1 MKQLFFAGLPLFML
15 FSNGCT
21 KSGNDRPDAIKGE
34 VFLVDKNNQVVSNI
48 PGVFVSVENSNPL
61 QIVAVNSNG
70 EFELPALNSRDTMAL
85 VFSHAGYGTVKQY
98 YTQSDLHEV
107 SSVQGVYLHPISSVV
122 VNSLSGTLTGDV
134 FKMAFNVSAPE
145 SNAANGVTFFI
156 EKNNAEV
163 SFADCPG
170 NNSVSRFLTVGVTE
184 GNNTASFCLKCAKEC
199 GFLQSGD
206 TAYLKAYGDIKSPYG
221 SNYVD
226 LSTNR
231 LVFPSINKTNNSST
245 IWFVVP

>member
-1 MKQLFFAGLPLFML
+1 MKQLFFAGFSLFML
-15 FSNGCT
+15 FSAGCK
-21 KSGNDRPDAIKGE
+21 KSGNDKPDVIKGH
-34 VFLVDKNNQVVSNI
+34 VSLIDKNNQVTSNV

-61 QIVAVNSNG
+61 QVVEVNSSG
-70 EFELPALNSRDTMAL
+70 EFELPALNNRDTMAL
-85 VFSHAGYGTVKQY
+85 VFSHAGYATVKQY
-98 YTQSDLHEV
+98 YTKSDLQEV

-122 VNSLSGTLTGDV
+122 VNSLSGTLTDDV
-134 FKMAFNVSAPE
+134 FKMTFNISAD
-145 SNAANGVTFFI
+145 SNATNGVTFFI

-163 SFADCPG
+163 SYADCPG
-170 NNSVSRFLTVGVTE
+170 DNSVSRFLTVAVTE

-226 LSTNR
+226 LSANK
-231 LVFPSINKTNNSST
+231 LFFPSINKISNSPT